1 LDEDAEMQ
9 LPLETGRLIL
19 RRYRDEDVCDIVE
32 FGSDPSVAVHLNGFP
47 ESTVEGVKKYIKVQ
61 QTYQP
66 GEFGKCFDL
75 AVELKAENKVIG
87 LISLICHEHSQGEI
101 GFALGDSYQRKGLA
115 SEAVR
120 AAMSFGFD
128 VLCLQRIYAQTER
141 QNLAAWMLMER
152 LGMRRE
158 AHFRHYRRRDGE
170 WRDTYIYAL
179 ILDEWGGTP

>member
-1 LDEDAEMQ
+1 MQ
-9 LPLETGRLIL
+9 IPLETGRLIL
-19 RRYRDEDVCDIVE
+19 RRYRDEDVNDIVE
-32 FGSDPSVAVHLNGFP
+32 FGSNPSVAKHLKGFP
-47 ESTVEGVKKYIKVQ
+47 EPTVEGVKKYIKVQ

-66 GEFGKCFDL
+66 GEIGKCFDL
-75 AVELKAENKVIG
+75 AVELKAEKKVIG
-87 LISLICHEHSQGEI
+87 LISLICHEHAQGEI
-101 GFALGDSYQRKGLA
+101 GFALGVRCQRKGLA

-128 VLCLQRIYAQTER
+128 ALGLHRIYAQTDR

-158 AHFRHYRRRDGE
+158 AHFRHHRSIGGE

-179 ILDEWGGTP
+179 IIDEWTGAPSICI